1 MQSKYKINLLR
12 LNLLLAALVLVLM
25 IPTAQ
30 APSEGWLLGLA
41 AAWLGISA
49 ALVEFSHRRPTLI
62 PWQLLPSLLLGA
74 LIWTSAERY
83 PFWVWAWAAL
93 IMLPQPAWMTGLNTL
108 LAMLSWAW
116 IARLLPVEQAVAA
129 GLVLALL
136 LALGLIRS
144 RRLAPLY
151 RQARER
157 GSLAP
162 DKRLWPQTKLAG
174 DLARECARARRD
186 GTHTELLL
194 LRTRR
199 RHLWRVAER
208 LCAMTQRFEHCYRLD
223 SRTLGAML
231 ICRDPDQAKT
241 RRETLVRHL
250 DRVER
255 VRLVALPPAHSLA
268 TERQALDRQE
278 RPFTATQ
285 GATVDVDA

>member
-1 MQSKYKINLLR
+1 MQSKYKVNLLR
-12 LNLLLAALVLVLM
+12 LYLLLAALFPTLM

-49 ALVEFSHRRPTLI
+49 ALVEFNHRRPPMI

-74 LIWTSAERY
+74 LIWTFAERY
-83 PFWVWAWAAL
+83 AFWLWAWAAL
-93 IMLPQPAWMTGLNTL
+93 IMLPQPGWMTALNTL

-116 IARLLPVEQAVAA
+116 VARLLPVEQAVAS

-136 LALGLIRS
+136 LALGLIRA

-151 RQARER
+151 QQARER

-162 DKRLWPQTKLAG
+162 GRRLWPQTRLTG
-174 DLARECARARRD
+174 DLVRESTRARRD

-199 RHLWRVAER
+199 RHLWRVAGQ
-208 LCAMTQRFEHCYRLD
+208 LCDMTQRFEHCYRLD
-223 SRTLGAML
+223 SHTLGAIL
-231 ICRDPDQAKT
+231 ICRDADQAQT
-241 RRETLVRHL
+241 RRESLMRHL
-250 DRVER
+250 DGIVR
-255 VRLVALPPAHSLA
+255 VRLVTLPSTRSIAL
-268 TERQALDRQE
+268 ERQALDRQE
-278 RPFTATQ
+278 QPFTTTR
-285 GATVDVDA
+285 GATTDVDV